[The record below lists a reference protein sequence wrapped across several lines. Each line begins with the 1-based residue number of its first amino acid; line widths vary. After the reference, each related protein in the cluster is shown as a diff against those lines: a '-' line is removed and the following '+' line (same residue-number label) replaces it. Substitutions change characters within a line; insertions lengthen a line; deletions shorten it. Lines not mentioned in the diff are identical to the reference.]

1 LARGA
6 VLCYRGATRSL
17 FASAAMNEPSAQRR
31 STAVSIDLLGLKDPW
46 IAWCASQGVT
56 PSQAFRAIVQRLT
69 DARDPVIATPPSEA
83 TPLRTTP
90 PGEASVRRISLRLTA
105 SEQGAVVQ
113 RAAAAAMTPSR
124 WIRAL
129 VRSHLT
135 REPQFG
141 DRELEAVV
149 QSNTQLRYLGRNLN
163 QVAKGLN
170 ASAHERLLYKVDL
183 IERLE
188 AAIESH
194 TNVVSRLLAANLERW
209 RLVE

>member
-1 LARGA
+1 
-6 VLCYRGATRSL
+6 
-17 FASAAMNEPSAQRR
+17 MNDPSPKRR
-31 STAVSIDLLGLKDPW
+31 STAVSIDLLGLKDQW
-46 IAWCASQGVT
+46 IAWCASQGTT

-69 DARDPVIATPPSEA
+69 RSRDPVIATPAPEA
-83 TPLRTTP
+83 TALRTAP
-90 PGEASVRRISLRLTA
+90 PGEPTVRRISLRLTA
-105 SEQGAVVQ
+105 SEQGAVVK

-141 DRELEAVV
+141 DRELEAVI
-149 QSNTQLRYLGRNLN
+149 QSTTQLRYIGRNLN

-170 ASAHERLLYKVDL
+170 ASPNERLLFKAEL

-188 AAIESH
+188 AEIKSH
-194 TNVVSRLLAANLERW
+194 TEAVSRLLAANIERW
-209 RLVE
+209 GLVE

>member
-1 LARGA
+1 
-6 VLCYRGATRSL
+6 
-17 FASAAMNEPSAQRR
+17 MNEPPPKRR
-31 STAVSIDLLGLKDPW
+31 STAVSIDLLGLKDQW
-46 IAWCASQGVT
+46 LVWCASQGVT

-69 DARDPVIATPPSEA
+69 GSSDPVIASAPDA
-83 TPLRTTP
+83 TTFRTTP
-90 PGEASVRRISLRLTA
+90 PGEATVRRISLRLTA
-105 SEQGAVVQ
+105 SEQDAVVQ
-113 RAAAAAMTPSR
+113 RAGAAAMTPSR

-141 DRELEAVV
+141 DRELEAVI
-149 QSNTQLRYLGRNLN
+149 QSTTQLRYIGRNLN

-170 ASAHERLLYKVDL
+170 ASPNERLLFKVDL

-194 TNVVSRLLAANLERW
+194 THAVSRLLAANIERW